1 MMPKK
6 QSFPLKHLLAIGLMV
21 VVAFIAYANTFH
33 VPFQFD
39 DRPNILDNPN
49 IQIKI
54 FTFDRLE
61 QLVRNTYPDTIRIFA
76 YFTFALNYYFGRF
89 NVFGYHLV
97 NLLIHIASGVF
108 LYWLLLLTFNLHS
121 LKERYGSVA
130 FPIALFSSLLFI
142 AHPIQ
147 TQSVTYIVQRMAS
160 MAGMFYLLAMLLY
173 IKGRLSKGTPRL
185 LYWVG
190 MVLSY
195 VFGLFTKENVAILP
209 FFVALYELYFFQNLD
224 LSPKGKK
231 IFTYLVG
238 AVLLIGVLMF
248 IFWGKRYFDVIIEGY
263 KIRDFTLTQRVLTQF
278 RVVLY
283 YVTLLLYPH
292 PSRLN
297 LDYDFPISR
306 GILDPPTTFLAIL
319 IIAVLIGYSI
329 WIAKKRPFLSFCIL
343 WYFGNLVIESSIF
356 PLEMVF
362 EHRLYLPAIGPLI
375 LFVILVVG
383 GWEKLKQ
390 TIEKRHQTLDIRQ
403 KTESSRQ
410 YAEGRIQEI
419 EQSRQKTES
428 RRLETESSLRR
439 DLPLWIVFLLISIL
453 FCLGSYQ
460 RNTIWKNEIA
470 LWEDCVKKSPH
481 KPRVHNNLGFSL
493 VKDKIFEK
501 GVEELNIALKL
512 DPKHINARFNLGL
525 AYEEMKLFDKAIV
538 HLKEYLRLAPEDP
551 EGYNEIGLISL
562 QMNKMDEAVLFF
574 KKGLEIKPNIAKLHA
589 NLGNAYLQGGMLD
602 EAIFEYRKAMHYDLN
617 LTSLH
622 IKLAEAYEKKGLPDQ
637 ATEEIKKAL
646 QVDPSLGPSL
656 YEAHIVMGA
665 SYLQK
670 GRIDEA
676 IAELNRALK
685 YNTEDPN
692 IYNNLGVAYR
702 RKQLLDEAIANYK
715 KAIEVDPSF
724 SEARVNLGEVYF
736 EKGMVNEAVTEL
748 EHAVRLDPNKAEVHN
763 NLGVIYLRK
772 KRLNEAISNFKRAI
786 TINPKY
792 GDAYFNLAVAY
803 YYKKD
808 IPSASFYA
816 KKALDLGYEVDP
828 KLLKAL
834 RIRQ

>member
-1 MMPKK
+1 LSKKNKIKTAASNKIDSRMIPKK

-39 DRPNILDNPN
+39 DRPNILDNSN

-61 QLVRNTYPDTIRIFA
+61 QLVRNTYPVTIRIFA

-108 LYWLLLLTFNLHS
+108 LYWLLLLTFNLPS

-147 TQSVTYIVQRMAS
+147 TQSVTYIVQRMTS

-173 IKGRLSKGTPRL
+173 VKGRLSKGTPSL

-224 LSPKGKK
+224 LNPKGKK

-283 YVTLLLYPH
+283 YITLLLYPH

-319 IIAVLIGYSI
+319 IIAGLISYSI
-329 WIAKKRPFLSFCIL
+329 WIAKKRPLLSFCIF

-383 GWEKLKQ
+383 GWEKIK
-390 TIEKRHQTLDIRQ
+390 
-403 KTESSRQ
+403 
-410 YAEGRIQEI
+410 G
-419 EQSRQKTES
+419 TES
-428 RRLETESSLRR
+428 RRQEAESSLRR
-439 DLPLWIVFLLISIL
+439 DLPLWIVFLLISFL

-460 RNTIWKNEIA
+460 RNTIWKKEIT
-470 LWEDCVKKSPH
+470 LWEDCIKKSPN
-481 KPRVHNNLGFSL
+481 KPRVHNNLGFYL
-493 VKDKIFEK
+493 VMDKIFEK
-501 GVEELNIALKL
+501 GVEELNIALRL
-512 DPKHINARFNLGL
+512 DPKYITARFNLGL
-525 AYEEMKLFDKAIV
+525 AYEEMKLLDEATF

-551 EGYNEIGLISL
+551 EGYNEIGIISL
-562 QMNKMDEAVLFF
+562 QKKKIDEAIQFF
-574 KKGLEIKPNIAKLHA
+574 KKGLEINPNVAKLHA
-589 NLGNAYLQGGMLD
+589 GLGNAYLQGGMLD
-602 EAIFEYRKAMHYDLN
+602 EAIFEFRKAMHYDLN
-617 LTSLH
+617 LTLLH
-622 IKLAEAYEKKGLPDQ
+622 VKLAEAYQKKGLPDQ
-637 ATEEIKKAL
+637 AMEEIKKAL
-646 QVDPSLGPSL
+646 QIDPSF

-676 IAELNRALK
+676 IAELNRGLK

-692 IYNNLGVAYR
+692 LYNNLGVAYR
-702 RKQLLDEAIANYK
+702 RKQLLDDAIANYR
-715 KAIEVDPSF
+715 KALSIDPSF
-724 SEARVNLGEVYF
+724 SDARVNLGEVYF
-736 EKGMVNEAVTEL
+736 EKGMVEEAISEL
-748 EHAVRLDPNKAEVHN
+748 QYVIRLDPDKAEVHN

-816 KKALDLGYEVDP
+816 KKTLDLGYEVDP
-828 KLLKAL
+828 KLLKEL
-834 RIRQ
+834 RIQK

>member
-1 MMPKK
+1 
-6 QSFPLKHLLAIGLMV
+6 
-21 VVAFIAYANTFH
+21 
-33 VPFQFD
+33 
-39 DRPNILDNPN
+39 
-49 IQIKI
+49 
-54 FTFDRLE
+54 
-61 QLVRNTYPDTIRIFA
+61 
-76 YFTFALNYYFGRF
+76 
-89 NVFGYHLV
+89 
-97 NLLIHIASGVF
+97 
-108 LYWLLLLTFNLHS
+108 
-121 LKERYGSVA
+121 VA

-231 IFTYLVG
+231 IFTHLVG

-263 KIRDFTLTQRVLTQF
+263 KIRDFTLTERLLTQF

-292 PSRLN
+292 PSRFN

-319 IIAVLIGYSI
+319 IIAGLIGYSI

-383 GWEKLKQ
+383 GWEKIKG
-390 TIEKRHQTLDIRQ
+390 TERRRQ
-403 KTESSRQ
+403 
-410 YAEGRIQEI
+410 
-419 EQSRQKTES
+419 
-428 RRLETESSLRR
+428 ETESSLRR
-439 DLPLWIVFLLISIL
+439 DLPLWIVFLLISFL

-460 RNTIWKNEIA
+460 RNTIWKDEIT
-470 LWEDCVKKSPH
+470 LWEDCVKKSPN
-481 KPRVHNNLGFSL
+481 KPRVHNNLGFYL

-525 AYEEMKLFDKAIV
+525 TYGEMKLFDKAIV

-622 IKLAEAYEKKGLPDQ
+622 IKLAEAYEKKGLPDV
-637 ATEEIKKAL
+637 AMEEIKKAL
-646 QVDPSLGPSL
+646 QVDPSL

-665 SYLQK
+665 SYIQK

-676 IAELNRALK
+676 IAELNRGLK

-828 KLLKAL
+828 KLLKEL
-834 RIRQ
+834 RIQK